1 MVAAGPL
8 SAEQLAAF
16 EQDGVVTLDT
26 PFTAAELD
34 ALEVWMQGLQGLPRC
49 VCRPPAASPALWRLT
64 SDCCC
69 AGRLGLAQPW
79 QRP

>member
-26 PFTAAELD
+26 PFTAVELD
-34 ALEVWMQGLQGLPRC
+34 ALEVWMRGCKACHAVHHL
-49 VCRPPAASPALWRLT
+49 LT
-64 SDCCC
+64 R
-69 AGRLGLAQPW
+69 AGV
-79 QRP
+79 